1 MKTIQ
6 HAVKWGGV
14 FGLTM
19 LVWMVLEKMSGLH
32 STHLQYHMY
41 LTNLFAIPAIY
52 VYARAGREYRTK
64 VKGGSV
70 KFLEALQGGLAT
82 TLVVV
87 LLSAPMQYIISTY
100 ISPEYFPNVINL
112 SVEMK
117 MMTKEE
123 AEAYFNVTNYIK
135 QAVMGSAMMGAIT
148 SLIIAFFS
156 SKKSNTH

>member
-1 MKTIQ
+1 MIL
-6 HAVKWGGV
+6 HALKWGGI
-14 FGLTM
+14 FCLTM
-19 LVWMVLEKMSGLH
+19 LIWMLLEKLSGLH
-32 STHLQYHMY
+32 STYLQYHMY

-70 KFLEALQGGLAT
+70 NYIQALQAGLAT

-87 LLSAPMQYIISTY
+87 LMSAPMQYLISTF

-117 MMTKEE
+117 MMTREE
-123 AEAYFNVTNYIK
+123 AEAYFNLANYMK
-135 QAVMGSAMMGAIT
+135 QSTIGAAIMGAIT
-148 SLIIAFFS
+148 SLIVAFFS
-156 SKKSNTH
+156 SKKSRTN